1 VHAKP
6 RRNQSKK
13 KKKKAS
19 KTKQVGGRKPL
30 K

>member
-6 RRNQSKK
+6 RRNQSEK

-19 KTKQVGGRKPL
+19 KTKQVGGRKPF